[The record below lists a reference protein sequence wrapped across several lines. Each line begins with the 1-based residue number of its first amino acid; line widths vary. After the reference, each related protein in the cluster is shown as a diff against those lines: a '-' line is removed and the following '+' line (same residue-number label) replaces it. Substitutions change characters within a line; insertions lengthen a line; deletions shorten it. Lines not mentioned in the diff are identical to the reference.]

1 MSTNATLDT
10 LETHLERARQAQ
22 TPVSLVLGG
31 RFEAPI
37 QAMVRARNGTTFELV
52 IDGAVLV
59 MEHSSVVL
67 RTA

>member
-1 MSTNATLDT
+1 MSTNATLET
-10 LETHLERARQAQ
+10 LETHLERARQAK
-22 TPVSLVLGG
+22 TPVNLVLGG
-31 RFEAPI
+31 RYEAPI

-59 MEHSSVVL
+59 MEHTCIML

>member
-22 TPVSLVLGG
+22 TPVNVVLGG
-31 RFEAPI
+31 RFEAPV
-37 QAMVRARNGTTFELV
+37 QAIVRARNGTTFELV
-52 IDGAVLV
+52 VDGAVLV
-59 MEHSSVVL
+59 MEHTCIVL